1 VFGEQPWTRDLLL
14 LVVVTIVSWPLGRIS
29 VHLVRRRRAEP
40 SRESHPLRV
49 SLDLFETCLWPLWA
63 LLLLTTGFTIWV
75 NTSAG
80 MAGDPFRELPML
92 GFFLYYRELS
102 AATKEFLPAGDRR
115 KRLRRIVIPLIFTL
129 AALQQLGVLGVL
141 LEWMV
146 RPLLTIGQTQFS
158 AVSLLIA
165 ITVILVFFALAR
177 LSTDFIGR
185 RFLPGLGFDRNLSET
200 LATLLRYILVVAGFL
215 IALDTLGFD
224 LSALKIAFGALG
236 VGIGFGLQSIVN
248 NFVSGLILLFERR
261 VEKGD
266 IIAAGDTEGRMLSIG
281 LRSSVLRTRAGIEI
295 VVPNSEIVSAR
306 VANYSLHDTL
316 SRVDLPVGVSYS
328 ADPNALSS
336 LLLAVAKEEAAVL
349 ESPAPDVI
357 FTGYGD
363 NSIDFELR
371 VWIDDA
377 WQIPNVKSGLYFSIW
392 YRLAEAGIEIPFPQ
406 RDLHV
411 RSGELK
417 VRAVAVGDSGGDAPE
432 AGD

>member
-1 VFGEQPWTRDLLL
+1 MRL
-14 LVVVTIVSWPLGRIS
+14 I
-29 VHLVRRRRAEP
+29 RRWRAKL
-40 SRESHPLRV
+40 SRESRLSRV
-49 SLDLFETCLWPLWA
+49 SLDLVEACLWPLWA

-75 NTSAG
+75 NTSG
-80 MAGDPFRELPML
+80 GVVGDPFRVLPVL
-92 GFFLYYRELS
+92 GFFLLYRMIR
-102 AATKEFLPAGDRR
+102 AVTKEFLPPGDRR
-115 KRLRRIVIPLIFTL
+115 RRLRRIAIPLIFLL

-141 LEWMV
+141 LEWM
-146 RPLLTIGQTQFS
+146 RSPLLTIGQTEFS

-165 ITVILVFFALAR
+165 ITVVIVFFAFAR

-200 LATLLRYILVVAGFL
+200 LATLLRYILVIAGFL
-215 IALDTLGFD
+215 IALDTIGFD

-236 VGIGFGLQSIVN
+236 VGIGFGLQNIVN

-266 IIAAGDTEGRMLSIG
+266 IVAAGDTEGRVLSIG

-295 VVPNSEIVSAR
+295 VVPNSEIVSSR
-306 VANYSLHDTL
+306 VTNYSLHDSL
-316 SRVDLPVGVSYS
+316 NRVDLSVGVSYS
-328 ADPNALSS
+328 ADPRKVQEI
-336 LLLAVAKEEAAVL
+336 LLTAAKEEAMVL

-357 FTGYGD
+357 FASYGD

-377 WQIPNVKSGLYFSIW
+377 WLIPNVKSALYFNIW
-392 YRLAEAGIEIPFPQ
+392 YKLAEAGIEIPFPQ

-411 RSGELK
+411 RSGELALR
-417 VRAVAVGDSGGDAPE
+417 RAMPDDGPRTPDS
-432 AGD
+432 

>member
-1 VFGEQPWTRDLLL
+1 VFLL
-14 LVVVTIVSWPLGRIS
+14 
-29 VHLVRRRRAEP
+29 RRRRTAPP
-40 SRESHPLRV
+40 SESRPVRV
-49 SLDLFETCLWPLWA
+49 SLDLIETCLWPLWA
-63 LLLLTTGFTIWV
+63 LILLTTGFTIWV
-75 NTSAG
+75 QATAG
-80 MAGDPFRELPML
+80 AAGDPFRVLPIL
-92 GFFLYYRELS
+92 GFFLLYRVIS
-102 AATKEFLPAGDRR
+102 AVTKEFLPAGDRR
-115 KRLRRIVIPLIFTL
+115 KRLRRVAIPLIFSL
-129 AALQQLGVLGVL
+129 AALQQLGVLNILVGWL
-141 LEWMV
+141 QQ
-146 RPLLTIGQTQFS
+146 PLFTIGQTQFS
-158 AVSLLIA
+158 AVSLLVA
-165 ITVILVFFALAR
+165 IVVVLVFFTLAR

-266 IIAAGDTEGRMLSIG
+266 IVAAGDTEGRVLSIG

-295 VVPNSEIVSAR
+295 VVPNSEIVSSQ
-306 VANYSLHDTL
+306 VTNYSLHDPL
-316 SRVDLPVGVSYS
+316 NRVDLPVGVSYS
-328 ADPNALSS
+328 ADPNELRGI
-336 LLLAVAKEEAAVL
+336 LLAAAAEEEGVL
-349 ESPAPDVI
+349 ATPAPDVI

-363 NSIDFELR
+363 SSIDFELR
-371 VWIDDA
+371 VWINDA
-377 WQIPNVKSGLYFSIW
+377 WLIPNVKSALYFSIW

-417 VRAVAVGDSGGDAPE
+417 VNTAAAGEGSSDAP
-432 AGD
+432 